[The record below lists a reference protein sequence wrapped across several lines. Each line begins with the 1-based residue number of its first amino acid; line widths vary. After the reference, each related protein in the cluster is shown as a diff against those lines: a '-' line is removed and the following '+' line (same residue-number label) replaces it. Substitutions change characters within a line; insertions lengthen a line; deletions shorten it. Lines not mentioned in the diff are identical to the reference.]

1 MMVFLSCVIDDVAA
15 ENQRRDQKVPRRS
28 GAQSE
33 YALFRLF
40 LLMTETQ

>member
-1 MMVFLSCVIDDVAA
+1 MMVSSVLSLTMSHL
-15 ENQRRDQKVPRRS
+15 EHQRRDQNLPRQP
-28 GAQSE
+28 GALSE